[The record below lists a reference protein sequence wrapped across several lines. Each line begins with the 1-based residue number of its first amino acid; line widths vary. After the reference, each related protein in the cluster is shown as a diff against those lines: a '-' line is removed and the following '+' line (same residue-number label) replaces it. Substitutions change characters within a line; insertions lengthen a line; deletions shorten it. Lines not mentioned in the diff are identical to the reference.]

1 MYEKVNAL
9 DKRAIEELFLSEDIL
24 MENAAMALER
34 AVLQN
39 ASLGA
44 KVIILCGSGDNG
56 GDGYALARR
65 LAGRFKTLVFEMKP
79 AKSPMCQ
86 LQKERAKKVGVVI
99 KTYEEKNEDLECDVL
114 IDCVVGSAFKGE
126 LEPFLD
132 FESLS
137 QKARFKIACDIPSGI
152 DSKGR
157 VDKGAFKADTTIS
170 MGAIKSCLLSDR
182 AKDYVGEL
190 KVGHLGVFNRV
201 YEIPT
206 DTFLL
211 EKSDLKLPLRD
222 KKNAHKGDY
231 GHAHVLLGKHSGAGL
246 LSALSA
252 LSFGSGVVSIQAL
265 EGEITSSNKPLE
277 LVFCENFPNF
287 LSAFA
292 LGMGLES
299 FPKDFNKWLELAP
312 CVLDAGVFYHKEVLQ
327 ALEKEVVLT
336 PHPKEFLSLLKLVG
350 INISMLE
357 LLDNKLEIARDFS
370 QKYPKVVLLLKGANT
385 LIAHQ
390 GRTFINTLGSVAL
403 AKAGSGDVLAGLILS
418 LLSQNYT
425 PLDAAINASLAHA
438 LAGLEFK
445 NNYALTPLDLIEKIK
460 RLQKD
465 KNGSFKAL
473 AAIAKH

>member
-1 MYEKVNAL
+1 MLSVYEKVDAL
-9 DKRAIEELFLSEDIL
+9 DKRVLEELFLSQDIL

-65 LAGRFKTLVFEMKP
+65 LVGRFKTLVFEMKP

-86 LQKERAKKVGVVI
+86 LQKERAKKVGVVV
-99 KTYEEKNEDLECDVL
+99 KTWEEKNEDLECDVL

-152 DSKGR
+152 NSKGR
-157 VDKGAFKADTTIS
+157 VDKKAFKADLTIS

-190 KVGHLGVFNRV
+190 KVGHLGVFNPI

-252 LSFGSGVVSIQAL
+252 LSFGSGVVSVQAL
-265 EGEITSSNKPLE
+265 ECEITSNNKPLE
-277 LVFCENFPNF
+277 LVFCENFPKK

-292 LGMGLES
+292 LGMGLENI
-299 FPKDFNKWLELAP
+299 PKDFNKWLELAP

-327 ALEKEVVLT
+327 ALEKEAVLT

-390 GRTFINTLGSVAL
+390 GRVFINILGSVAL

-460 RLQKD
+460 RL
-465 KNGSFKAL
+465 
-473 AAIAKH
+473 

>member
-1 MYEKVNAL
+1 MLSVYEKGNAL
-9 DKRAIEELFLSEDIL
+9 DKRALEEWLLSEDIL

-65 LAGRFKTLVFEMKP
+65 LMGRFRVLVFEMKL

-99 KTYEEKNEDLECDVL
+99 KAWEDNHKDLECDVL
-114 IDCVVGSAFKGE
+114 VDCVVGSAFKGG

-137 QKARFKIACDIPSGI
+137 QKAHFKIACDIPSGI

-157 VDKGAFKADTTIS
+157 VDKRAFKADTTIS

-182 AKDYVGEL
+182 AKDYIGEL
-190 KVGHLGVFNRV
+190 KVGHLGVFNQI

-222 KKNAHKGDY
+222 RKNAHKGDY

-265 EGEITSSNKPLE
+265 ECEITSNNKPLE
-277 LVFCENFPNF
+277 LVFCENFPKK

-292 LGMGLES
+292 LGMGLDGL
-299 FPKDFNKWLELAP
+299 PKDFKKWLELAP

-327 ALEKEVVLT
+327 ALEKEVILT
-336 PHPKEFLSLLKLVG
+336 PHPKEFLSLLKSVG

-390 GRTFINTLGSVAL
+390 GRVFINHLGSVAL
-403 AKAGSGDVLAGLILS
+403 AKAGSGDVLAGLIVS

-460 RLQKD
+460 RL
-465 KNGSFKAL
+465 
-473 AAIAKH
+473 

>member
-1 MYEKVNAL
+1 MLSVYEKVDAL

-65 LAGRFKTLVFEMKP
+65 LVGRFKTLVFEMKR

-86 LQKERAKKVGVVI
+86 LQKERAKKAGVTI
-99 KTYEEKNEDLECDVL
+99 KAWEEKNEDLECDVL
-114 IDCVVGSAFKGE
+114 IDCVIGSNFKGE

-157 VDKGAFKADTTIS
+157 VDKRAFRADLTIS

-190 KVGHLGVFNRV
+190 KVGHLGVFNQT

-206 DTFLL
+206 NTFLL

-222 KKNAHKGDY
+222 RKNAHKGDY

-252 LSFGSGVVSIQAL
+252 LSFGSGVVSVQAL
-265 EGEITSSNKPLE
+265 ECEITSNNKPLE
-277 LVFCENFPNF
+277 LVFCENFPNL

-292 LGMGLES
+292 LGMGLENI
-299 FPKDFNKWLELAP
+299 PKDFKKWLGLAP

-327 ALEKEVVLT
+327 ALEKEVILT

-357 LLDNKLEIARDFS
+357 LLNNKLEIARDFS

-390 GRTFINTLGSVAL
+390 GRVFINNLGSVAL

-418 LLSQNYT
+418 LLSQHYT

-460 RLQKD
+460 RL
-465 KNGSFKAL
+465 
-473 AAIAKH
+473 

>member
-1 MYEKVNAL
+1 MLSVYEKVNAL
-9 DKRAIEELFLSEDIL
+9 DKRALEEWLLSEDIL
-24 MENAAMALER
+24 MENAAMALEK

-65 LAGRFKTLVFEMKP
+65 LMGRFKVLVFEMKL

-99 KTYEEKNEDLECDVL
+99 KTWEDNHKDLECDVL

-157 VDKGAFKADTTIS
+157 VDKRAFKADTTIS
-170 MGAIKSCLLSDR
+170 MGAIKSCLLSDK
-182 AKDYVGEL
+182 AKDYIGEL
-190 KVGHLGVFNRV
+190 KVGHLGVFNQI

-222 KKNAHKGDY
+222 RKNAHKGDY
-231 GHAHVLLGKHSGAGL
+231 GHVHVLLGKHSGAGL
-246 LSALSA
+246 LSAISA

-265 EGEITSSNKPLE
+265 ECEITSNNKPLE
-277 LVFCENFPNF
+277 LVFCENFPKK

-292 LGMGLES
+292 LGMGLENI
-299 FPKDFNKWLELAP
+299 PKDFEKWLELAP

-327 ALEKEVVLT
+327 ALEKEVILT

-390 GRTFINTLGSVAL
+390 GRVFINHLGSVAL
-403 AKAGSGDVLAGLILS
+403 AKAGSGDVLAGLIVS
-418 LLSQNYT
+418 LLAQNYT

-460 RLQKD
+460 RL
-465 KNGSFKAL
+465 
-473 AAIAKH
+473 

>member
-1 MYEKVNAL
+1 MLSVYEKVNAL
-9 DKRAIEELFLSEDIL
+9 DKRALEEFNLSEDIL

-65 LAGRFKTLVFEMKP
+65 LVGRFKTLVFEMKP

-99 KTYEEKNEDLECDVL
+99 KAWEEKNEDLECDVL
-114 IDCVVGSAFKGE
+114 IDCVVGSNFKGE
-126 LEPFLD
+126 LEPFLN

-157 VDKGAFKADTTIS
+157 VDKRTFKADMTIS

-182 AKDYVGEL
+182 AKDYIGEL
-190 KVGHLGVFNRV
+190 KVGHLGVFNQI

-231 GHAHVLLGKHSGAGL
+231 GHAHILLGKHSGAGL

-252 LSFGSGVVSIQAL
+252 LSFGSGVVSVQAL
-265 EGEITSSNKPLE
+265 ECEITSSNKPLE
-277 LVFCENFPNF
+277 LVFCENFPNS
-287 LSAFA
+287 LNAFA
-292 LGMGLES
+292 LGMGLENI
-299 FPKDFNKWLELAP
+299 PKDFNKWLELAP

-370 QKYPKVVLLLKGANT
+370 QKYLKVVLLLKGANT

-390 GRTFINTLGSVAL
+390 GQVFINILGSVAL

-438 LAGLEFK
+438 MASLEFK

-460 RLQKD
+460 RL
-465 KNGSFKAL
+465 
-473 AAIAKH
+473 

>member
-1 MYEKVNAL
+1 MLSVYEKVNAL
-9 DKRAIEELFLSEDIL
+9 DKRALEEFNLSEDIL

-65 LAGRFKTLVFEMKP
+65 LVGRFKTLVFEMKP

-99 KTYEEKNEDLECDVL
+99 KTWEEKNEDLECDAL
-114 IDCVVGSAFKGE
+114 IDCVVGSHFKGE
-126 LEPFLD
+126 LEPFLN

-137 QKARFKIACDIPSGI
+137 QKAHFKIACDIPSGI

-157 VDKGAFKADTTIS
+157 VDKGAFKAHMTIS

-182 AKDYVGEL
+182 AKDYIGEL
-190 KVGHLGVFNRV
+190 KVGHLGVFNQI

-231 GHAHVLLGKHSGAGL
+231 GHAHILLGKHSGAGL

-252 LSFGSGVVSIQAL
+252 LSFGSGVVSVQAL
-265 EGEITSSNKPLE
+265 ECEITSSNKPLE
-277 LVFCENFPNF
+277 LVFCENFPSP

-292 LGMGLES
+292 LGMGLEN

-390 GRTFINTLGSVAL
+390 GQVFINILGSVAL

-438 LAGLEFK
+438 LASLEFK

-460 RLQKD
+460 RL
-465 KNGSFKAL
+465 
-473 AAIAKH
+473 

>member
-1 MYEKVNAL
+1 MLSVYEKGNAL
-9 DKRAIEELFLSEDIL
+9 DKRALEELFLSEDVL

-34 AVLQN
+34 AVLKN

-65 LAGRFKTLVFEMKP
+65 LMGRFKTLVFEMKL

-86 LQKERAKKVGVVI
+86 LQKERAKKVGVAI
-99 KTYEEKNEDLECDVL
+99 KTWEDNHKDLECDVL

-157 VDKGAFKADTTIS
+157 VDKRAFKADLTIS

-190 KVGHLGVFNRV
+190 KVAHLGVFNPI

-222 KKNAHKGDY
+222 RKNAHKGDY

-265 EGEITSSNKPLE
+265 ECEITSNNKPLE
-277 LVFCENFPNF
+277 LVFCENFPKK

-292 LGMGLES
+292 LGMGLEGL
-299 FPKDFNKWLELAP
+299 PKDFKKWLGLAP

-336 PHPKEFLSLLKLVG
+336 PHPKEFLSLLKSVG

-390 GRTFINTLGSVAL
+390 GRVFINNLGSVAL
-403 AKAGSGDVLAGLILS
+403 AKAGSGDVLAGLIVS

-445 NNYALTPLDLIEKIK
+445 NHYALTPLDLIEKIK
-460 RLQKD
+460 RL
-465 KNGSFKAL
+465 
-473 AAIAKH
+473 

>member
-1 MYEKVNAL
+1 MLSVYEKVDAL

-65 LAGRFKTLVFEMKP
+65 LVGRFKTLVFEMKL

-86 LQKERAKKVGVVI
+86 LQKERAKKAGVTI
-99 KTYEEKNEDLECDVL
+99 KAYKEKNEDLECDVL
-114 IDCVVGSAFKGE
+114 VDCVVGSAFKGG
-126 LEPFLD
+126 LEPFLN

-157 VDKGAFKADTTIS
+157 VDKRAFKADTTIS

-190 KVGHLGVFNRV
+190 KVGHLGVFNQI

-222 KKNAHKGDY
+222 RKNAHKGDY

-265 EGEITSSNKPLE
+265 ECEITSNNKPLE
-277 LVFCENFPNF
+277 LVFCENFPKK

-292 LGMGLES
+292 LGMGLENI
-299 FPKDFNKWLELAP
+299 PKDFKKWLGLAP

-327 ALEKEVVLT
+327 ALEKEVILT

-390 GRTFINTLGSVAL
+390 GRVFINILGSVAL

-460 RLQKD
+460 RL
-465 KNGSFKAL
+465 
-473 AAIAKH
+473 

>member
-1 MYEKVNAL
+1 MLSVYEKVNAL

-65 LAGRFKTLVFEMKP
+65 LIGRFRVLVFEMKL

-86 LQKERAKKVGVVI
+86 LQKERAKKAGVVI
-99 KTYEEKNEDLECDVL
+99 KTWGEKNEDLECDVL
-114 IDCVVGSAFKGE
+114 VDCVVGSAFKGE
-126 LEPFLD
+126 LEPFLN

-157 VDKGAFKADTTIS
+157 VDKRAFRANATIS

-190 KVGHLGVFNRV
+190 KVGHLGVFNQI

-222 KKNAHKGDY
+222 RKNAHKGDY

-252 LSFGSGVVSIQAL
+252 LSFGSGVVSVQAL
-265 EGEITSSNKPLE
+265 ECEITSNNKPLE
-277 LVFCENFPNF
+277 LVFCENFPNP

-292 LGMGLES
+292 LGMGLENI
-299 FPKDFNKWLELAP
+299 PKDFNKWLELAP
-312 CVLDAGVFYHKEVLQ
+312 CVLDAGVFYHKEILQ
-327 ALEKEVVLT
+327 ALEKEAVLT

-390 GRTFINTLGSVAL
+390 GRTFINNLGSVAL

-460 RLQKD
+460 RL
-465 KNGSFKAL
+465 
-473 AAIAKH
+473 

>member
-1 MYEKVNAL
+1 MLSVYEKVNAL
-9 DKRAIEELFLSEDIL
+9 DKRALEEWLLSEDIL

-65 LAGRFKTLVFEMKP
+65 LAGRFRVLVFEMKL

-99 KTYEEKNEDLECDVL
+99 KTWEDNHKDLECDVL

-157 VDKGAFKADTTIS
+157 VDKRAFRADTTIS
-170 MGAIKSCLLSDR
+170 MGAIKSCLLSDK

-190 KVGHLGVFNRV
+190 KVGHLGVFNQI

-206 DTFLL
+206 ETFLL

-222 KKNAHKGDY
+222 RKNAHKGDY

-246 LSALSA
+246 LSAISA
-252 LSFGSGVVSIQAL
+252 LSFGSGVVSVQAL
-265 EGEITSSNKPLE
+265 ECEITSNNKPLE
-277 LVFCENFPNF
+277 LVFCENFPKK

-292 LGMGLES
+292 LGMGLEGL
-299 FPKDFNKWLELAP
+299 PKDFKKWLGLAP

-327 ALEKEVVLT
+327 ALEKEVILT

-390 GRTFINTLGSVAL
+390 GQVFINNLGSVAL

-460 RLQKD
+460 RL
-465 KNGSFKAL
+465 
-473 AAIAKH
+473 

>member
-1 MYEKVNAL
+1 MLSVYEKGNAL
-9 DKRAIEELFLSEDIL
+9 DKRAIEELFLSEDVL

-65 LAGRFKTLVFEMKP
+65 LIGRFRVLVFEMKL

-99 KTYEEKNEDLECDVL
+99 KTWEEKNEDLECDVL
-114 IDCVVGSAFKGE
+114 IDCVIGSAFKGE

-157 VDKGAFKADTTIS
+157 VDKGAFKADLTIS

-182 AKDYVGEL
+182 AKDYIGEL
-190 KVGHLGVFNRV
+190 KVGHLGVFNPI

-252 LSFGSGVVSIQAL
+252 LSFGSGVVSVQAL
-265 EGEITSSNKPLE
+265 ECEITSNNKPLE
-277 LVFCENFPNF
+277 LVFCENFPNP

-292 LGMGLES
+292 LGMGLENI
-299 FPKDFNKWLELAP
+299 PKDFNKWLELAP

-390 GRTFINTLGSVAL
+390 GRVFINILGSVAL

-460 RLQKD
+460 RL
-465 KNGSFKAL
+465 
-473 AAIAKH
+473 

>member
-1 MYEKVNAL
+1 MLSVYEKVNAL
-9 DKRAIEELFLSEDIL
+9 DKRALEELFLSEDVL
-24 MENAAMALER
+24 MENAAMALEK

-65 LAGRFKTLVFEMKP
+65 LVGRFRVLVFEMKL

-99 KTYEEKNEDLECDVL
+99 KAWEEKNEDLECDVL
-114 IDCVVGSAFKGE
+114 VDCVVGSAFKGE

-157 VDKGAFKADTTIS
+157 VDKRAFKADMTIS

-182 AKDYVGEL
+182 AKDYIGEL
-190 KVGHLGVFNRV
+190 KVGHLGVFNPI

-246 LSALSA
+246 LSALGA

-265 EGEITSSNKPLE
+265 ECEITSNNKPLE
-277 LVFCENFPNF
+277 LVFCENFPKK

-292 LGMGLES
+292 LGMGLENI
-299 FPKDFNKWLELAP
+299 PKDFNKWLELAP

-327 ALEKEVVLT
+327 ALEKEVILT

-390 GRTFINTLGSVAL
+390 GRVFINNLGSVAL

-460 RLQKD
+460 RL
-465 KNGSFKAL
+465 
-473 AAIAKH
+473 

>member
-1 MYEKVNAL
+1 MLSVYEKGNAL
-9 DKRAIEELFLSEDIL
+9 DKRALEELFLSEDVL

-34 AVLQN
+34 AVLKN

-65 LAGRFKTLVFEMKP
+65 LMGRFKTLVFEMKL

-86 LQKERAKKVGVVI
+86 LQKERAKKVGVAI
-99 KTYEEKNEDLECDVL
+99 KTWEDNHKDLECDVL

-157 VDKGAFKADTTIS
+157 VDKRAFKADLTIS

-190 KVGHLGVFNRV
+190 KVAHLGVFNPI

-222 KKNAHKGDY
+222 RKNAHKGDY

-265 EGEITSSNKPLE
+265 ECEITSNNKPLE
-277 LVFCENFPNF
+277 LVFCENFPKK

-292 LGMGLES
+292 LGMGLEGL
-299 FPKDFNKWLELAP
+299 PKDFKKWLGLAP

-327 ALEKEVVLT
+327 ALEKEAVLT
-336 PHPKEFLSLLKLVG
+336 PHPKEFLSLLKSVG

-390 GRTFINTLGSVAL
+390 GRIFINNLGSVAL
-403 AKAGSGDVLAGLILS
+403 AKAGSGDVLAGLIVS
-418 LLSQNYT
+418 LLAQNYT

-445 NNYALTPLDLIEKIK
+445 NHYALTPLDLIEKIK
-460 RLQKD
+460 RL
-465 KNGSFKAL
+465 
-473 AAIAKH
+473 

>member
-1 MYEKVNAL
+1 MLSVYEKVKAL
-9 DKRAIEELFLSEDIL
+9 DKRALEEFNLSEDIL

-65 LAGRFKTLVFEMKP
+65 LVGRFKTLVFEMKP

-99 KTYEEKNEDLECDVL
+99 KTWEEKNEYLECDVL
-114 IDCVVGSAFKGE
+114 IDCVVGSTFKGE
-126 LEPFLD
+126 LEPFLN

-152 DSKGR
+152 DSKGM
-157 VDKGAFKADTTIS
+157 VDKGAFKADLTIS

-182 AKDYVGEL
+182 AKDYIGEL
-190 KVGHLGVFNRV
+190 KVGHLGVFHQI

-222 KKNAHKGDY
+222 RKNAHKGDY
-231 GHAHVLLGKHSGAGL
+231 GHAHILLGKHSGAGL

-265 EGEITSSNKPLE
+265 ECEITSNNKPLE

-292 LGMGLES
+292 LGMGLENI
-299 FPKDFNKWLELAP
+299 PKDFNKWLGLAP

-327 ALEKEVVLT
+327 ALEKEVILT

-357 LLDNKLEIARDFS
+357 LLDNKLEIVRDFS

-390 GRTFINTLGSVAL
+390 GRTFINNLGGVAL
-403 AKAGSGDVLAGLILS
+403 AKAGSGDVLAGLIVS

-460 RLQKD
+460 RL
-465 KNGSFKAL
+465 
-473 AAIAKH
+473 

>member
-1 MYEKVNAL
+1 MLSVYEKVDAL
-9 DKRAIEELFLSEDIL
+9 DKRAIEEWLLSEDIL

-65 LAGRFKTLVFEMKP
+65 LAGRFKTLVFEMKL

-86 LQKERAKKVGVVI
+86 LQKERAKKAGVVI
-99 KTYEEKNEDLECDVL
+99 KTWGEKNEDLECDVL
-114 IDCVVGSAFKGE
+114 VDCVVGSAFKGE

-157 VDKGAFKADTTIS
+157 VDKRAFKADTTIS

-190 KVGHLGVFNRV
+190 KVGHLGVFNQV

-246 LSALSA
+246 LSAISA
-252 LSFGSGVVSIQAL
+252 LSFGSGVVSVQAL
-265 EGEITSSNKPLE
+265 ECEITSNNKPLE
-277 LVFCENFPNF
+277 LVFCENFPKK

-292 LGMGLES
+292 LGMGLENI
-299 FPKDFNKWLELAP
+299 PKDFNKWLGLAP

-327 ALEKEVVLT
+327 ALEKEVILT
-336 PHPKEFLSLLKLVG
+336 PHPKEFLSLLKSVG

-390 GRTFINTLGSVAL
+390 GQVFINILGSVAL
-403 AKAGSGDVLAGLILS
+403 AKAGSGDVLAGLIVS

-460 RLQKD
+460 RL
-465 KNGSFKAL
+465 
-473 AAIAKH
+473 

>member
-1 MYEKVNAL
+1 MLSVYEKVKAL
-9 DKRAIEELFLSEDIL
+9 DKRALEKFNLSEDIL

-99 KTYEEKNEDLECDVL
+99 KAWEEKNEDLECDVL
-114 IDCVVGSAFKGE
+114 IDCVVGSNFKGE
-126 LEPFLD
+126 LEPFLN

-157 VDKGAFKADTTIS
+157 VDKRAFKAYMTIS

-182 AKDYVGEL
+182 AKDYIGEL
-190 KVGHLGVFNRV
+190 KVGHLGVFNQI

-231 GHAHVLLGKHSGAGL
+231 GHAHILLGKHSGAGL

-252 LSFGSGVVSIQAL
+252 LSFGSGVVSVQAL
-265 EGEITSSNKPLE
+265 ECEITSSNKPLE
-277 LVFCENFPNF
+277 LVFCENFPNP

-390 GRTFINTLGSVAL
+390 GQVFINILGSVAL

-438 LAGLEFK
+438 IASLEFK

-460 RLQKD
+460 RL
-465 KNGSFKAL
+465 
-473 AAIAKH
+473 

>member
-1 MYEKVNAL
+1 MLSVYEKVNAL
-9 DKRAIEELFLSEDIL
+9 DKRALEKFNLSEDIL

-79 AKSPMCQ
+79 PKSPMCQ
-86 LQKERAKKVGVVI
+86 LQQERAKKVGVVI
-99 KTYEEKNEDLECDVL
+99 KAWEEKNEDLECDVL
-114 IDCVVGSAFKGE
+114 IDCVVGSNFKGE
-126 LEPFLD
+126 LEPFLN

-137 QKARFKIACDIPSGI
+137 QKACFKIACDIPSGI
-152 DSKGR
+152 NSKGR
-157 VDKGAFKADTTIS
+157 VDKGAFKAHMTIS

-182 AKDYVGEL
+182 AKDYIGEL
-190 KVGHLGVFNRV
+190 KVGHLGVFNQI

-231 GHAHVLLGKHSGAGL
+231 GHAHILLGKHSGAGL

-252 LSFGSGVVSIQAL
+252 LSFGSGVVSVQAL
-265 EGEITSSNKPLE
+265 ECEITSSNKPLE
-277 LVFCENFPNF
+277 LVFCENFPSP

-292 LGMGLES
+292 LGMGLEG

-390 GRTFINTLGSVAL
+390 GQVFINILGGVAL

-418 LLSQNYT
+418 LLSQHYT

-438 LAGLEFK
+438 IASLEFK

-460 RLQKD
+460 RL
-465 KNGSFKAL
+465 
-473 AAIAKH
+473 

>member
-1 MYEKVNAL
+1 MLSVYEKVNAL

-65 LAGRFKTLVFEMKP
+65 LVGRFRVLVFEMKL

-99 KTYEEKNEDLECDVL
+99 KTYEENALNQNLECDVL
-114 IDCVVGSAFKGE
+114 IDCVIGSHFKGE
-126 LEPFLD
+126 LDPFLN

-157 VDKGAFKADTTIS
+157 VDKRAFKADTTIS

-190 KVGHLGVFNRV
+190 KVGHLGVFNQI

-231 GHAHVLLGKHSGAGL
+231 GHAHVFLGKHSGAGL

-252 LSFGSGVVSIQAL
+252 LSFGSGVVSVQAL
-265 EGEITSSNKPLE
+265 ECEITSNNKPLE
-277 LVFCENFPNF
+277 LVFCENFPKK

-292 LGMGLES
+292 LGMGLENI
-299 FPKDFNKWLELAP
+299 PKDFKKWLELAP

-327 ALEKEVVLT
+327 ALEKEVILT

-390 GRTFINTLGSVAL
+390 GRIFINTLGSVAL

-438 LAGLEFK
+438 LAGLDFK

-460 RLQKD
+460 RL
-465 KNGSFKAL
+465 
-473 AAIAKH
+473 

>member
-1 MYEKVNAL
+1 MLSVYEKVNAL

-65 LAGRFKTLVFEMKP
+65 LMGHFRVLVFEMKL

-86 LQKERAKKVGVVI
+86 LQKERAKKAGVVI
-99 KTYEEKNEDLECDVL
+99 KAWEDKNEDLECDVL
-114 IDCVVGSAFKGE
+114 IDCVIGSHFKGE
-126 LEPFLD
+126 LEPFLN

-137 QKARFKIACDIPSGI
+137 QKACFKIACDIPSGI

-157 VDKGAFKADTTIS
+157 VDKGAFKAHMTIS

-182 AKDYVGEL
+182 AKDYIGEL
-190 KVGHLGVFNRV
+190 KVGHLGVFNQI

-231 GHAHVLLGKHSGAGL
+231 GHAHILLGKHSGAGL

-252 LSFGSGVVSIQAL
+252 LNFGSGVVSVQAL
-265 EGEITSSNKPLE
+265 ECEITSSNKPLE
-277 LVFCENFPNF
+277 LVFCENFPNP
-287 LSAFA
+287 LNAFA
-292 LGMGLES
+292 LGMGLENI
-299 FPKDFNKWLELAP
+299 PKDFNKWLELAP

-390 GRTFINTLGSVAL
+390 GQVFINILGSVAL

-438 LAGLEFK
+438 IASLEFK
-445 NNYALTPLDLIEKIK
+445 NNYALTPLDLIETIK
-460 RLQKD
+460 RL
-465 KNGSFKAL
+465 
-473 AAIAKH
+473 

>member
-1 MYEKVNAL
+1 MLSVYEEVNAL
-9 DKRAIEELFLSEDIL
+9 DKRVLEKFNLSEDIL

-99 KTYEEKNEDLECDVL
+99 KTWEEKNEDLECDAL
-114 IDCVVGSAFKGE
+114 IDCVVGSNFKGE
-126 LEPFLD
+126 LEPFLN

-157 VDKGAFKADTTIS
+157 VDKRAFKAHMTIS

-182 AKDYVGEL
+182 AKDYIGEL
-190 KVGHLGVFNRV
+190 KVGHLGVFNQI

-231 GHAHVLLGKHSGAGL
+231 GHAHILLGKHSGAGL

-252 LSFGSGVVSIQAL
+252 LNFGSGVVSVQAL
-265 EGEITSSNKPLE
+265 ECEITSSNKPLE
-277 LVFCENFPNF
+277 LVFCENFPSP

-292 LGMGLES
+292 LGMGLEG

-390 GRTFINTLGSVAL
+390 GQVFINILGSVAL

-438 LAGLEFK
+438 IASLEFK

-460 RLQKD
+460 RL
-465 KNGSFKAL
+465 
-473 AAIAKH
+473 

>member
-1 MYEKVNAL
+1 MLSVYEKVDAL
-9 DKRAIEELFLSEDIL
+9 DKRALEEWLLSEDIL

-65 LAGRFKTLVFEMKP
+65 LMGRFRVLVFEMKL

-99 KTYEEKNEDLECDVL
+99 KTWEDNHKDLECDVL
-114 IDCVVGSAFKGE
+114 IDCVVGSHFRGE

-137 QKARFKIACDIPSGI
+137 QKAHFKIACDIPSGI

-157 VDKGAFKADTTIS
+157 VDKRAFKADTTIS
-170 MGAIKSCLLSDR
+170 MGAIKSCLLSDK
-182 AKDYVGEL
+182 AKDYIGEL
-190 KVGHLGVFNRV
+190 KVGHLGVFNQI
-201 YEIPT
+201 YENPT
-206 DTFLL
+206 ETFLL

-222 KKNAHKGDY
+222 RKNAHKGDY
-231 GHAHVLLGKHSGAGL
+231 GHAHVFLGKHSGAGL

-265 EGEITSSNKPLE
+265 ECEITSNNKPLE
-277 LVFCENFPNF
+277 LVFCENFPKK

-292 LGMGLES
+292 LGMGLEGL
-299 FPKDFNKWLELAP
+299 PKDFKKWLELAP

-327 ALEKEVVLT
+327 ALEKEVILT

-390 GRTFINTLGSVAL
+390 GRVFINILGSVAL
-403 AKAGSGDVLAGLILS
+403 AKAGSGDVLAGLIVS
-418 LLSQNYT
+418 LLAQKYT

-460 RLQKD
+460 RL
-465 KNGSFKAL
+465 
-473 AAIAKH
+473 

>member
-1 MYEKVNAL
+1 MLSVYEKVKAL
-9 DKRAIEELFLSEDIL
+9 DKRVLEKFNLSEDIL

-99 KTYEEKNEDLECDVL
+99 KTWEEKNEDLECDAL
-114 IDCVVGSAFKGE
+114 IDCVVGSNFKGE
-126 LEPFLD
+126 LEPFLN

-137 QKARFKIACDIPSGI
+137 QKACFKIACDIPSGI

-157 VDKGAFKADTTIS
+157 VDKGAFKADMTIS

-182 AKDYVGEL
+182 AKDYIGEL
-190 KVGHLGVFNRV
+190 KVGHLGVFNQI

-231 GHAHVLLGKHSGAGL
+231 GHAHILLGKHSGAGL

-252 LSFGSGVVSIQAL
+252 LSFGSGVVSVQAL
-265 EGEITSSNKPLE
+265 ECEITSSNKPLE
-277 LVFCENFPNF
+277 LVFCENFPNP

-292 LGMGLES
+292 LGMGLEG

-390 GRTFINTLGSVAL
+390 GRIFINILGSVAL

-418 LLSQNYT
+418 LLSQHYT
-425 PLDAAINASLAHA
+425 PLDSAINASLAHA
-438 LAGLEFK
+438 IASLEFK

-460 RLQKD
+460 RL
-465 KNGSFKAL
+465 
-473 AAIAKH
+473 

>member
-1 MYEKVNAL
+1 MLSVYEKVNAL
-9 DKRAIEELFLSEDIL
+9 DKRAIEEWLLSEDIL

-65 LAGRFKTLVFEMKP
+65 LAGRFKTLVFEMKR

-86 LQKERAKKVGVVI
+86 LQKERAKKAGVVI
-99 KTYEEKNEDLECDVL
+99 KAWEEKNEDLECDVL
-114 IDCVVGSAFKGE
+114 VDCVVGSAFKGG
-126 LEPFLD
+126 LEPFLN

-137 QKARFKIACDIPSGI
+137 QKAHFKIACDIPSGI

-190 KVGHLGVFNRV
+190 KVGHLGVFNPI

-222 KKNAHKGDY
+222 RKNAHKGDY

-252 LSFGSGVVSIQAL
+252 LSFGSGVVSVQAL
-265 EGEITSSNKPLE
+265 ECEITSNNKPLE
-277 LVFCENFPNF
+277 LVFCENFPKK

-292 LGMGLES
+292 LGMGLENI
-299 FPKDFNKWLELAP
+299 PKDFNKWLELAP

-327 ALEKEVVLT
+327 ALEKEVILT

-390 GRTFINTLGSVAL
+390 GRTFINNLGSVAL

-460 RLQKD
+460 RL
-465 KNGSFKAL
+465 
-473 AAIAKH
+473 

>member
-1 MYEKVNAL
+1 MLSVYEKVNAL
-9 DKRAIEELFLSEDIL
+9 DKRALEEWLLSEDIL

-65 LAGRFKTLVFEMKP
+65 LVGRFKVLVFEMKL

-99 KTYEEKNEDLECDVL
+99 KAWEEKNEDLECDVL
-114 IDCVVGSAFKGE
+114 IDCVVGSAFKGG
-126 LEPFLD
+126 LESFLN

-157 VDKGAFKADTTIS
+157 VDKRAFKADMTIS

-190 KVGHLGVFNRV
+190 KVGHLGVFNQI

-222 KKNAHKGDY
+222 RKNAHKGDY

-252 LSFGSGVVSIQAL
+252 LSFGSGVVSVQAL
-265 EGEITSSNKPLE
+265 ECEITSNNKPLE
-277 LVFCENFPNF
+277 LVFCENFPKK

-292 LGMGLES
+292 LGMGLENI
-299 FPKDFNKWLELAP
+299 PKDFKKWLGLAP
-312 CVLDAGVFYHKEVLQ
+312 CVLDAGVFYHKEALQ
-327 ALEKEVVLT
+327 ALEKEVILT
-336 PHPKEFLSLLKLVG
+336 PHPKEFLSLLKSVG

-390 GRTFINTLGSVAL
+390 GRVFINNLGSVAL
-403 AKAGSGDVLAGLILS
+403 AKAGSGDVLAGLIVS

-460 RLQKD
+460 RL
-465 KNGSFKAL
+465 
-473 AAIAKH
+473 

>member
-1 MYEKVNAL
+1 MLSVYEKVNAL
-9 DKRAIEELFLSEDIL
+9 DKRVLEKFNLSEDIL

-99 KTYEEKNEDLECDVL
+99 KAWEEKNEDLECDAL
-114 IDCVVGSAFKGE
+114 IDCVVGSNFKGE
-126 LEPFLD
+126 LEPFLN

-157 VDKGAFKADTTIS
+157 VDKGAFKAHMTIS

-182 AKDYVGEL
+182 AKDYIGEL
-190 KVGHLGVFNRV
+190 KVGHLGVFNQI

-231 GHAHVLLGKHSGAGL
+231 GHAHILLGKHSGAGL

-252 LSFGSGVVSIQAL
+252 LSFGSGVVSVQAL
-265 EGEITSSNKPLE
+265 ECEITSSNKPLE
-277 LVFCENFPNF
+277 LVFCENFPSP

-292 LGMGLES
+292 LGMGLEG
-299 FPKDFNKWLELAP
+299 FPKDFNKWIELAP

-390 GRTFINTLGSVAL
+390 GQVFINILGSVAL

-425 PLDAAINASLAHA
+425 PLDSAINASLVHA
-438 LAGLEFK
+438 LASLEFK

-460 RLQKD
+460 RL
-465 KNGSFKAL
+465 
-473 AAIAKH
+473 

>member
-1 MYEKVNAL
+1 MLSVYEKVNAL

-65 LAGRFKTLVFEMKP
+65 LIGRFRVLVFEMKL

-86 LQKERAKKVGVVI
+86 LQKERAKKAGVTI
-99 KTYEEKNEDLECDVL
+99 KAWEDNHKDLECDVL
-114 IDCVVGSAFKGE
+114 IDCVVGSAFKGG
-126 LEPFLD
+126 LEPFLN

-157 VDKGAFKADTTIS
+157 VDKRAFKADTTIS

-190 KVGHLGVFNRV
+190 KVGHLGVFNQI

-206 DTFLL
+206 ETFLL

-252 LSFGSGVVSIQAL
+252 LSFGSGVVSVQAL
-265 EGEITSSNKPLE
+265 ECGITSNNKPLE
-277 LVFCENFPNF
+277 LVFCENFPNP

-292 LGMGLES
+292 LGMGLENI
-299 FPKDFNKWLELAP
+299 PKDFNKWLELAP

-327 ALEKEVVLT
+327 ALEKEAVLT

-460 RLQKD
+460 RL
-465 KNGSFKAL
+465 
-473 AAIAKH
+473 

>member
-1 MYEKVNAL
+1 MLSVYEKVNAL
-9 DKRAIEELFLSEDIL
+9 DKRAIEELFLSQDIL

-99 KTYEEKNEDLECDVL
+99 KAWGEKNEDLECDVL
-114 IDCVVGSAFKGE
+114 IDCVIGSHFKGE
-126 LEPFLD
+126 LEPFLN

-157 VDKGAFKADTTIS
+157 VDKRAFKADLTIS

-182 AKDYVGEL
+182 AKDYIGEL
-190 KVGHLGVFNRV
+190 KVGHLGVFNQN

-231 GHAHVLLGKHSGAGL
+231 GHAHILLGKHSGAGL
-246 LSALSA
+246 LSAISA
-252 LSFGSGVVSIQAL
+252 LSFGSGVVSVQAL
-265 EGEITSSNKPLE
+265 ECGITSSNKPLE
-277 LVFCENFPNF
+277 LVFCENFPNL

-292 LGMGLES
+292 LGMGLENI
-299 FPKDFNKWLELAP
+299 PKDFNKWLELAP
-312 CVLDAGVFYHKEVLQ
+312 CVLDAGVFYHKEILQ
-327 ALEKEVVLT
+327 ALEKEAVLT

-390 GRTFINTLGSVAL
+390 GQVFINILGSVAL

-460 RLQKD
+460 RL
-465 KNGSFKAL
+465 
-473 AAIAKH
+473 

>member
-1 MYEKVNAL
+1 MLSVYEKGNAL
-9 DKRAIEELFLSEDIL
+9 DKRALEEWLLSEDIL

-65 LAGRFKTLVFEMKP
+65 LMGRFKVLVFEMKL

-99 KTYEEKNEDLECDVL
+99 KTWEEKNEDLECDVL

-157 VDKGAFKADTTIS
+157 VDKRAFKADTTIS
-170 MGAIKSCLLSDR
+170 MGAIKSCLLSDK
-182 AKDYVGEL
+182 AKDYIGEL
-190 KVGHLGVFNRV
+190 KVGHLGVFNQI

-265 EGEITSSNKPLE
+265 ECEITSNNKPLE
-277 LVFCENFPNF
+277 LVFCENFPKK

-292 LGMGLES
+292 LGMGLEGL
-299 FPKDFNKWLELAP
+299 PKDFKKWLGLAP
-312 CVLDAGVFYHKEVLQ
+312 CVLDAGVFYHKEALQ

-336 PHPKEFLSLLKLVG
+336 PHPKEFLSLLKSVG

-390 GRTFINTLGSVAL
+390 GRVFINNLGSVAL
-403 AKAGSGDVLAGLILS
+403 AKAGSGDVLAGLIVS

-445 NNYALTPLDLIEKIK
+445 NHYALTPLDLIEKIK
-460 RLQKD
+460 RL
-465 KNGSFKAL
+465 
-473 AAIAKH
+473 

>member
-1 MYEKVNAL
+1 MLSVYEKGNAL

-39 ASLGA
+39 ASLDA

-65 LAGRFKTLVFEMKP
+65 LIGRFRVLVFEMKL

-86 LQKERAKKVGVVI
+86 LQKERAKKAGVVI
-99 KTYEEKNEDLECDVL
+99 KAWEEKNEDLECDVL
-114 IDCVVGSAFKGE
+114 IDCVVGSAFKGG
-126 LEPFLD
+126 LEPFLN

-157 VDKGAFKADTTIS
+157 VDKRAFKADTTIS
-170 MGAIKSCLLSDR
+170 MGAIKSCLLSDK

-190 KVGHLGVFNRV
+190 KVGHLGVFNQI

-206 DTFLL
+206 ETFLL

-222 KKNAHKGDY
+222 RKNAHKGDY

-252 LSFGSGVVSIQAL
+252 LSFGSGVVSVQAL
-265 EGEITSSNKPLE
+265 ECEITSNNKPLE
-277 LVFCENFPNF
+277 LVFCENFPKK

-292 LGMGLES
+292 LGMGLENI
-299 FPKDFNKWLELAP
+299 PKDFNKWLELAP

-327 ALEKEVVLT
+327 ALEKEVILT

-390 GRTFINTLGSVAL
+390 GRIFINNLGSVAL

-418 LLSQNYT
+418 LLSQDYT

-438 LAGLEFK
+438 LVGLEFK

-460 RLQKD
+460 RL
-465 KNGSFKAL
+465 
-473 AAIAKH
+473 

>member
-1 MYEKVNAL
+1 MLSVYEKVNAL
-9 DKRAIEELFLSEDIL
+9 DKRAIEEWFLSEDVL

-65 LAGRFKTLVFEMKP
+65 LVGRFKTLVFEMKP

-99 KTYEEKNEDLECDVL
+99 KAWEEKNEDLECDAL
-114 IDCVVGSAFKGE
+114 IDCVIGSAFKGG
-126 LEPFLD
+126 LEPFLN

-157 VDKGAFKADTTIS
+157 VDKRAFKADMTIS

-190 KVGHLGVFNRV
+190 KVGHLGVFNQT

-231 GHAHVLLGKHSGAGL
+231 GHAHILLGKHSGAGL

-252 LSFGSGVVSIQAL
+252 LSFGSGVVSVQAL
-265 EGEITSSNKPLE
+265 ECGITSNNKPLE
-277 LVFCENFPNF
+277 LVFCENFPSP

-292 LGMGLES
+292 LGMGLENI
-299 FPKDFNKWLELAP
+299 PKDFNKWLELAP

-327 ALEKEVVLT
+327 ALEKEVILT

-350 INISMLE
+350 IHISMLE

-390 GRTFINTLGSVAL
+390 GQVFINTLGSVAL
-403 AKAGSGDVLAGLILS
+403 AKAGSGDVLAGLIVS

-425 PLDAAINASLAHA
+425 PLDAAINASLVHA

-460 RLQKD
+460 RL
-465 KNGSFKAL
+465 
-473 AAIAKH
+473 

>member
-1 MYEKVNAL
+1 MLSVYEKGNAL
-9 DKRAIEELFLSEDIL
+9 DKRALEEWLLSEDIL

-39 ASLGA
+39 ASLGT

-65 LAGRFKTLVFEMKP
+65 LTGRFRVLVFEMKL

-99 KTYEEKNEDLECDVL
+99 KTWEDNHKDLECDVL

-157 VDKGAFKADTTIS
+157 VDKRAFKADTTIS
-170 MGAIKSCLLSDR
+170 MGAIKSCLLSDK
-182 AKDYVGEL
+182 AKDYIGEL
-190 KVGHLGVFNRV
+190 KVGHLGVFNQI

-222 KKNAHKGDY
+222 RKNAHKGDY

-252 LSFGSGVVSIQAL
+252 LSFGSGVVSVQAL
-265 EGEITSSNKPLE
+265 ECEITSSNKPLE
-277 LVFCENFPNF
+277 LVFCENFPKK

-292 LGMGLES
+292 LGMGLEGL
-299 FPKDFNKWLELAP
+299 PKDFKKWLGLAP

-327 ALEKEVVLT
+327 ALEKEVILT
-336 PHPKEFLSLLKLVG
+336 PHPKEFLSLLKSVG

-390 GRTFINTLGSVAL
+390 GRVFINHLGSVAL
-403 AKAGSGDVLAGLILS
+403 AKAGSGDVLAGLIVS
-418 LLSQNYT
+418 LLAQKYT
-425 PLDAAINASLAHA
+425 PLDATINASLAHA

-460 RLQKD
+460 RL
-465 KNGSFKAL
+465 
-473 AAIAKH
+473 

>member
-1 MYEKVNAL
+1 MLSVYEKVNAL
-9 DKRAIEELFLSEDIL
+9 DKRALEKFNLSEDIL

-86 LQKERAKKVGVVI
+86 LQKERAKKVGVAI
-99 KTYEEKNEDLECDVL
+99 KAWEEKNEYLECDVL
-114 IDCVVGSAFKGE
+114 IDCVVGSNFKGE
-126 LEPFLD
+126 LEPFLN

-157 VDKGAFKADTTIS
+157 VDKRAFKAHMTIS

-190 KVGHLGVFNRV
+190 KVGHLGVFNQI

-231 GHAHVLLGKHSGAGL
+231 GHAHILLGKHSGAGL

-252 LSFGSGVVSIQAL
+252 LNFGSGVVSVQAL
-265 EGEITSSNKPLE
+265 ECEITSSNKPLE
-277 LVFCENFPNF
+277 LVFCENFPNP

-292 LGMGLES
+292 LGMGLEG

-336 PHPKEFLSLLKLVG
+336 PHPKEFLSLLKLLG
-350 INISMLE
+350 INMSMLE
-357 LLDNKLEIARDFS
+357 LLDNKLEIARNFS

-390 GRTFINTLGSVAL
+390 GRIFINILGSVAL

-438 LAGLEFK
+438 IASLEFK

-460 RLQKD
+460 RL
-465 KNGSFKAL
+465 
-473 AAIAKH
+473 

>member
-1 MYEKVNAL
+1 MLSVYEKGNAL
-9 DKRAIEELFLSEDIL
+9 DKRALEEWLLSEDIL

-65 LAGRFKTLVFEMKP
+65 LMGRFKVLVFEMKL

-99 KTYEEKNEDLECDVL
+99 KAWEEKNEDLECDVL
-114 IDCVVGSAFKGE
+114 IDCVVGSNFKGE

-157 VDKGAFKADTTIS
+157 VDKRAFKADTTIS

-182 AKDYVGEL
+182 AKDYIGEL
-190 KVGHLGVFNRV
+190 KVGHLGVFNQI

-222 KKNAHKGDY
+222 RKNAHKGDY

-265 EGEITSSNKPLE
+265 ECEITSSNKPLE
-277 LVFCENFPNF
+277 LVFCENFPKK

-292 LGMGLES
+292 LGMGLEGL
-299 FPKDFNKWLELAP
+299 PKDFKKWLELAP
-312 CVLDAGVFYHKEVLQ
+312 CVLDAGAFYHKEVLQ
-327 ALEKEVVLT
+327 ALEKEVILT
-336 PHPKEFLSLLKLVG
+336 PHPKEFLSLLKSVG

-390 GRTFINTLGSVAL
+390 GRVFINNLGSVAL
-403 AKAGSGDVLAGLILS
+403 AKAGSGDVLAGLIVS
-418 LLSQNYT
+418 LLAQNYT

-460 RLQKD
+460 RL
-465 KNGSFKAL
+465 
-473 AAIAKH
+473 

>member
-1 MYEKVNAL
+1 MLSVYEKGNAL
-9 DKRAIEELFLSEDIL
+9 DKRALEEWLLSEDIL

-44 KVIILCGSGDNG
+44 KVIILCGGGDNG

-65 LAGRFKTLVFEMKP
+65 LMGRFRVLVFEMKL

-86 LQKERAKKVGVVI
+86 LQKERAKKAGVVI
-99 KTYEEKNEDLECDVL
+99 KTYEENALNQDLECDVL
-114 IDCVVGSAFKGE
+114 IDCVVGSAFKGG

-190 KVGHLGVFNRV
+190 KVGHLGVFNPI

-252 LSFGSGVVSIQAL
+252 LSFGSGVVSVQAL
-265 EGEITSSNKPLE
+265 ECEITSNNKPLE
-277 LVFCENFPNF
+277 LVFCENFPNP

-292 LGMGLES
+292 LGMGLENI
-299 FPKDFNKWLELAP
+299 PKDFNKWLELAP

-327 ALEKEVVLT
+327 ALEKEVILT

-390 GRTFINTLGSVAL
+390 GRTFINNLGSVAL
-403 AKAGSGDVLAGLILS
+403 AKAGSGDVLAGLIVS

-460 RLQKD
+460 RL
-465 KNGSFKAL
+465 
-473 AAIAKH
+473 

>member
-1 MYEKVNAL
+1 MLSVYEKGNAL
-9 DKRAIEELFLSEDIL
+9 DKRALEELFLSEDVL

-65 LAGRFKTLVFEMKP
+65 LMGCFKTLVFEMKR

-86 LQKERAKKVGVVI
+86 LQQERAKKVGVVI
-99 KTYEEKNEDLECDVL
+99 KTWEEKNEDLECDVL
-114 IDCVVGSAFKGE
+114 VDCVVGSAFKGE
-126 LEPFLD
+126 LEPFLN

-157 VDKGAFKADTTIS
+157 VDKRAFKADLTIS

-190 KVGHLGVFNRV
+190 KVAHLGVFNPI

-222 KKNAHKGDY
+222 RKNAHKGDY

-265 EGEITSSNKPLE
+265 ECEITSNNKPLE
-277 LVFCENFPNF
+277 LVFCENFPKK

-292 LGMGLES
+292 LGMGLENI
-299 FPKDFNKWLELAP
+299 PKDFNKWLELAP

-327 ALEKEVVLT
+327 ALEKEAVLT
-336 PHPKEFLSLLKLVG
+336 PHPKEFLSLLKSVG

-390 GRTFINTLGSVAL
+390 GRIFINNLGSVAL
-403 AKAGSGDVLAGLILS
+403 AKAGSGDVLAGLIVS
-418 LLSQNYT
+418 LLAQNYT

-445 NNYALTPLDLIEKIK
+445 NHYALTPLDLIEKIK
-460 RLQKD
+460 RL
-465 KNGSFKAL
+465 
-473 AAIAKH
+473 

>member
-1 MYEKVNAL
+1 MLSVYEKVNAL
-9 DKRAIEELFLSEDIL
+9 DKRALEKFNLSEDIL

-65 LAGRFKTLVFEMKP
+65 LVGRFKTLVFEMKP
-79 AKSPMCQ
+79 AKSSMCQ
-86 LQKERAKKVGVVI
+86 LQKERAKKVGVAI
-99 KTYEEKNEDLECDVL
+99 KAWEEKNEDLECDVL
-114 IDCVVGSAFKGE
+114 IDCVIGSHFKGE
-126 LEPFLD
+126 LEPFLN

-152 DSKGR
+152 NSKGM
-157 VDKGAFKADTTIS
+157 VDKRAFKADLTIS

-182 AKDYVGEL
+182 AKDYIGEL
-190 KVGHLGVFNRV
+190 KVGHLGVFNQT

-231 GHAHVLLGKHSGAGL
+231 GHAHILLGKHSGAGL

-252 LSFGSGVVSIQAL
+252 LNFGSGVVSVQAL
-265 EGEITSSNKPLE
+265 ECEITSNNKPLE
-277 LVFCENFPNF
+277 LVFCENFPNL

-292 LGMGLES
+292 LGMGLEG

-390 GRTFINTLGSVAL
+390 GRVFINILGSVAL

-418 LLSQNYT
+418 LLSQHYT

-438 LAGLEFK
+438 LASLEFE

-460 RLQKD
+460 RL
-465 KNGSFKAL
+465 
-473 AAIAKH
+473 

>member
-1 MYEKVNAL
+1 MLSVYEKVDAL
-9 DKRAIEELFLSEDIL
+9 DKRAIEEWLLSEDIL

-65 LAGRFKTLVFEMKP
+65 LIGRFKTLVFEMKL

-99 KTYEEKNEDLECDVL
+99 KTWEDNHKDLECDVL
-114 IDCVVGSAFKGE
+114 IDCVIGSAFKGG

-157 VDKGAFKADTTIS
+157 VDKRAFKADLTIS

-190 KVGHLGVFNRV
+190 KVGHLGVFNQI

-252 LSFGSGVVSIQAL
+252 LSFGSGVVSVQAL
-265 EGEITSSNKPLE
+265 ECEITSNNKPLE
-277 LVFCENFPNF
+277 LVFCENFPSP

-292 LGMGLES
+292 LGMGLENI
-299 FPKDFNKWLELAP
+299 PKDFNKWLELAP

-327 ALEKEVVLT
+327 ALEKEVILT

-390 GRTFINTLGSVAL
+390 GQVFINILGSVAL

-418 LLSQNYT
+418 LLSQHYT

-438 LAGLEFK
+438 LVGLEFK

-460 RLQKD
+460 RL
-465 KNGSFKAL
+465 
-473 AAIAKH
+473 

>member
-1 MYEKVNAL
+1 MLSVYEKGNAL

-65 LAGRFKTLVFEMKP
+65 LMGRFKTLVFEMKL

-86 LQKERAKKVGVVI
+86 LQKERAKKAGVTI
-99 KTYEEKNEDLECDVL
+99 KAYKEKNEDLECDVL
-114 IDCVVGSAFKGE
+114 VDCVVGSAFKGG

-157 VDKGAFKADTTIS
+157 VDKRAFKADTTIS

-190 KVGHLGVFNRV
+190 KVGHLGVFNPI

-222 KKNAHKGDY
+222 RKNAHKGDY

-265 EGEITSSNKPLE
+265 ECEITSNNKPLE
-277 LVFCENFPNF
+277 LVFCENFPKK

-292 LGMGLES
+292 LGMGLENI
-299 FPKDFNKWLELAP
+299 PKDFKKWLELAP

-327 ALEKEVVLT
+327 ALEKEVILT
-336 PHPKEFLSLLKLVG
+336 PHPKEFLSLLKSVG

-390 GRTFINTLGSVAL
+390 GRVFINNLGSVAL
-403 AKAGSGDVLAGLILS
+403 AKAGSGDVLAGLIVS

-460 RLQKD
+460 RL
-465 KNGSFKAL
+465 
-473 AAIAKH
+473 

>member
-1 MYEKVNAL
+1 MLSVYEKVNAL
-9 DKRAIEELFLSEDIL
+9 DKRALEKFNLSEDIL

-99 KTYEEKNEDLECDVL
+99 KTWEEKNEDLECDVL
-114 IDCVVGSAFKGE
+114 IDCVVGSNFKGE
-126 LEPFLD
+126 LEPFLN

-152 DSKGR
+152 NSKGM
-157 VDKGAFKADTTIS
+157 VDKGAFKADMTIS

-182 AKDYVGEL
+182 AKDYIGEL
-190 KVGHLGVFNRV
+190 KVGHLGVFNQI

-222 KKNAHKGDY
+222 KKNAHKGNY
-231 GHAHVLLGKHSGAGL
+231 GHAHILLGKHSGAGL

-252 LSFGSGVVSIQAL
+252 LNFGSGVVSVQAL
-265 EGEITSSNKPLE
+265 ECEITSSNKPLE
-277 LVFCENFPNF
+277 LVFCENFPNP

-292 LGMGLES
+292 LGMGLEG

-312 CVLDAGVFYHKEVLQ
+312 CVLDAGVFYHKEILQ
-327 ALEKEVVLT
+327 ALDKEVVLT

-390 GRTFINTLGSVAL
+390 GQVFINILGSVAL

-438 LAGLEFK
+438 IASLEFK

-460 RLQKD
+460 RL
-465 KNGSFKAL
+465 
-473 AAIAKH
+473 

>member
-1 MYEKVNAL
+1 MLSVYEKVDAL
-9 DKRAIEELFLSEDIL
+9 DKRALEEWLLSEDIL

-65 LAGRFKTLVFEMKP
+65 LVGRFKTLVFEMKL

-99 KTYEEKNEDLECDVL
+99 KAWEEKNEDLECDVL

-157 VDKGAFKADTTIS
+157 VDKRAFKADTTIS

-190 KVGHLGVFNRV
+190 KVGHLGVFNQI

-222 KKNAHKGDY
+222 RKNAHKGDY
-231 GHAHVLLGKHSGAGL
+231 GHVHVLLGKHSGAGL

-252 LSFGSGVVSIQAL
+252 LSFGSGVVSVQAL
-265 EGEITSSNKPLE
+265 ECEITSNNKPLE
-277 LVFCENFPNF
+277 LVFCENFPKK

-292 LGMGLES
+292 LGMGLENI
-299 FPKDFNKWLELAP
+299 PKDFKKWLGLAP

-327 ALEKEVVLT
+327 ALEKEVILT
-336 PHPKEFLSLLKLVG
+336 PHPKEFLSLLKSVG

-357 LLDNKLEIARDFS
+357 LLDNKLEIARNFS

-390 GRTFINTLGSVAL
+390 GRVFINNLGSVAL
-403 AKAGSGDVLAGLILS
+403 AKAGSGDVLAGLIVS

-460 RLQKD
+460 RL
-465 KNGSFKAL
+465 
-473 AAIAKH
+473 